1 LFFNHQKFDYLN
13 CDYFQRL
20 RDLFRTEKTKKIE
33 RIQHFLRKK
42 NDDIILIDVTD
53 KFINDDATLK
63 ASHGVT

>member
-1 LFFNHQKFDYLN
+1 MIIF
-13 CDYFQRL
+13 
-20 RDLFRTEKTKKIE
+20 RDLGIYSEQKKTKKIE